1 MRIVENYPVPEEKV
15 AKVARFSYQHF
26 LPATISAYN
35 SQKRWGKSCSFY
47 FISIVT
53 EFAWYWFF
61 SYLFTILSTLLNLLL
76 LPRKVCL
83 IFQLMFF
90 HMNAFDFLFV
100 LIISILS
107 CSFCSNVF
115 RDFNFWCLW
124 IMVKWRLQRIRNTRL

>member
-1 MRIVENYPVPEEKV
+1 MRIVKNYIVLEEKV
-15 AKVARFSYQHF
+15 AKVARFSSQHF
-26 LPATISAYN
+26 LLTTVSAYN
-35 SQKRWGKSCSFY
+35 SQKRWGKSCSFS

-53 EFAWYWFF
+53 EFTWNWFF
-61 SYLFTILSTLLNLLL
+61 SYIFTILSALLNLLL
-76 LPRKVCL
+76 LPRKVSL
-83 IFQLMFF
+83 ILQSMLF

-100 LIISILS
+100 LILSILC